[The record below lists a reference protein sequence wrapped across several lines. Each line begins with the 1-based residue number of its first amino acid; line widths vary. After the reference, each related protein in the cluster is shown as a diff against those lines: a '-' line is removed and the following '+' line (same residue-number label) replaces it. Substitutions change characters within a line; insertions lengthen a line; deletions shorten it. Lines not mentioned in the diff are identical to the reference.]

1 MDESKLLIEILKQ
14 QRNQAL
20 DALAETFARINLLEK
35 ELMESKQIKE

>member
-20 DALAETFARINLLEK
+20 DALAEAFVRINLLEK
-35 ELMESKQIKE
+35 DLAQAKQIKE